1 MTSTQTSDK
10 SDYENYVIQSN
21 IKLQKENKQLCEELK
36 DTTVRF
42 DELEDENSK
51 EEQRKTYMKGLM
63 HNLYFMKCESTK
75 VSKLYESSLSDYYKY
90 AEHMNIVYSH
100 ITPNMLSAIQSINY
114 VHIVFLFPIIAFYF
128 EYITLLE
135 TSRIIVFQF
144 IPFPL
149 LYIYVKYV
157 AKKTEIYGYYK
168 IKKKYH
174 ENKKTIREMIE
185 KIREVED
192 SCRSLDNYIDEV

>member
-1 MTSTQTSDK
+1 MTQEKQATSE
-10 SDYENYVIQSN
+10 YEKYIINLNVE
-21 IKLQKENKQLCEELK
+21 LRDENKILNDKYKDINNQLS
-36 DTTVRF
+36 
-42 DELEDENSK
+42 ELEEEISK
-51 EEQRKTYMKGLM
+51 EEQRRTYMKGLM
-63 HNLYFMKCESTK
+63 HNLYYMKCESSK

-90 AEHMNIVYSH
+90 AKYMNDTYSH

-114 VHIVFLFPIIAFYF
+114 VHIMFLFPIIAFYF

-135 TSRIIVFQF
+135 TSRIIMFQF

-157 AKKTEIYGYYK
+157 AKKTEIQNYYK
-168 IKKKYH
+168 INQKYH
-174 ENKKTIREMIE
+174 DSLRKISEMSE

-192 SCRSLDNYIDEV
+192 SCRSLDDYIDEV

>member
-1 MTSTQTSDK
+1 MTSTQTTEK

-21 IKLQKENKQLCEELK
+21 IKLQKENKQLCEEIK
-36 DTTVRF
+36 DTTFRC
-42 DELEDENSK
+42 DELEDEISK

-63 HNLYFMKCESTK
+63 HNLYFMKCESSK
-75 VSKLYESSLSDYYKY
+75 VSKLYESSLLDYYKY
-90 AEHMNIVYSH
+90 AEHMNTVYSH

-114 VHIVFLFPIIAFYF
+114 VHIIFLFPMIAFYF
-128 EYITLLE
+128 ECITLLE

-168 IKKKYH
+168 IKKKYN
-174 ENKKTIREMIE
+174 ENKKTIREMNE
-185 KIREVED
+185 KIQEVED
-192 SCRSLDNYIDEV
+192 SCRSLDDYIDEV

>member
-1 MTSTQTSDK
+1 MTSTQTIEK

-21 IKLQKENKQLCEELK
+21 IKLQKENKQLCEEIK
-36 DTTVRF
+36 DTTFRC
-42 DELEDENSK
+42 DELEDEISK

-90 AEHMNIVYSH
+90 AEHMNNTYSH

-114 VHIVFLFPIIAFYF
+114 VHIVFLFPIISCYF

-157 AKKTEIYGYYK
+157 AKKTEIYSYYK

-174 ENKKTIREMIE
+174 ENKKTIREMNE
-185 KIREVED
+185 KIQEVED
-192 SCRSLDNYIDEV
+192 SCRSLDDYIDEV

>member
-1 MTSTQTSDK
+1 
-10 SDYENYVIQSN
+10 
-21 IKLQKENKQLCEELK
+21 
-36 DTTVRF
+36 
-42 DELEDENSK
+42 
-51 EEQRKTYMKGLM
+51 
-63 HNLYFMKCESTK
+63 
-75 VSKLYESSLSDYYKY
+75 
-90 AEHMNIVYSH
+90 
-100 ITPNMLSAIQSINY
+100 MLSAIQSINY
-114 VHIVFLFPIIAFYF
+114 VHIVFLFPMIAFYF

-157 AKKTEIYGYYK
+157 AKKTEIYSYYK

-174 ENKKTIREMIE
+174 ENKKTIRDMSE

-192 SCRSLDNYIDEV
+192 SCRSLDDYIDEV

>member
-1 MTSTQTSDK
+1 MTTTQKSDK

-21 IKLQKENKQLCEELK
+21 IELRDENKRINDENKEI
-36 DTTVRF
+36 TVRC
-42 DELEDENSK
+42 DELEEEISK
-51 EEQRKTYMKGLM
+51 EEQRRTYMKGLM
-63 HNLYFMKCESTK
+63 HNLYFMKCESSK

-90 AEHMNIVYSH
+90 AEHMNNTYSH

-114 VHIVFLFPIIAFYF
+114 IHIIFLFPIIAFYF

-135 TSRIIVFQF
+135 TSRIIMFQF

-157 AKKTEIYGYYK
+157 AKKTEIQNYYK
-168 IKKKYH
+168 INQKYH
-174 ENKKTIREMIE
+174 DIIRKISEMSE

-192 SCRSLDNYIDEV
+192 SCRSLDDYIDEV

>member
-1 MTSTQTSDK
+1 MTTTQTIDK

-21 IKLQKENKQLCEELK
+21 IKLQKENKQLCEEIK
-36 DTTVRF
+36 DTTFRF
-42 DELEDENSK
+42 DELEEEISK

-75 VSKLYESSLSDYYKY
+75 VSKLYETSLSDYYKY
-90 AEHMNIVYSH
+90 SEHMNNTYSH
-100 ITPNMLSAIQSINY
+100 ITPNMLSAIQSLNY
-114 VHIVFLFPIIAFYF
+114 IHIIFLFPMIAFYF

-135 TSRIIVFQF
+135 TSRIVVFQF

-168 IKKKYH
+168 IKKKYN
-174 ENKKTIREMIE
+174 ENKKTIRDMNE

-192 SCRSLDNYIDEV
+192 SCRSLDDYIDEV

>member
-21 IKLQKENKQLCEELK
+21 IKLQKENKQLCEEIK
-36 DTTVRF
+36 ETTFRC
-42 DELEDENSK
+42 DELEDEISK

-90 AEHMNIVYSH
+90 AEHMNDTYSH

-114 VHIVFLFPIIAFYF
+114 VHIVFLFPIISYYF

-174 ENKKTIREMIE
+174 ENKKTIREMNE
-185 KIREVED
+185 KIQEVED
-192 SCRSLDNYIDEV
+192 SCRSLDDYIDEV

>member
-21 IKLQKENKQLCEELK
+21 IELRDENKRVSEENNEI
-36 DTTVRF
+36 TVRC
-42 DELEDENSK
+42 DELEDEISK

-63 HNLYFMKCESTK
+63 HNLYFMKCESSK
-75 VSKLYESSLSDYYKY
+75 VSKLYETSLSDYYKY
-90 AEHMNIVYSH
+90 SEYMNNTYSH

-114 VHIVFLFPIIAFYF
+114 VHIVFLFPIIACYF

-157 AKKTEIYGYYK
+157 AKKTEIYSYYK

-174 ENKKTIREMIE
+174 ENKKTIRDVSE

-192 SCRSLDNYIDEV
+192 SCRSLDDYIDEV